1 MRRFQ
6 SPAEREAEGRAKGYS
21 GTLEADLFRSEAKV
35 AALAHPD
42 PDVPLTYRR
51 GPSGEIVAEDK
62 EEIPVSKGEGFALWR
77 YQMELRFLHGDDQ
90 DFDYSAVDQNDDYDD
105 HAQMRRD
112 EEERYFDAEEPSFAD
127 DETDGPRHDD
137 RATAGQTGIQDF

>member
-6 SPAEREAEGRAKGYS
+6 TPAEREAEGRAKGYS

-42 PDVPLTYRR
+42 PNTPLTYRR

-62 EEIPVSKGEGFALWR
+62 DEIPSSKDEGFALWR
-77 YQMELRFLHGDDQ
+77 KQMELRFLRGDDQ
-90 DFDYSAVDQNDDYDD
+90 DFDYNTVDQNDDYDD
-105 HAQMRRD
+105 YAQARRD
-112 EEERYFDAEEPSFAD
+112 EEERYFDAEEPSFPD
-127 DETDGPRHDD
+127 DEIHGVGHDHH
-137 RATAGQTGIQDF
+137 RTTGQTGIQDF